1 MGEPRAA
8 TADGLDLPAAP
19 PRSRRS
25 ARARVLGLAVMDLA
39 NPFFAD
45 VLHAMA
51 DAAADAG
58 YAVRMGDSGG
68 DVEHEAAHLRTFEQQ
83 RLHGVLLAPIGE
95 IPEQV
100 GRLRSRGIPVVL
112 VDRASDDPGSCSVAV
127 DDVEGGRLAVA
138 HLTDQGHR
146 RIAFVGGPGSLHQVR
161 DRLLGAKL
169 ASAGYGDQLRL
180 RTVLTTVL
188 DVAAGRKAAA
198 GLVALPPQERPT
210 AVFAANDLLAIGLL
224 QGLVGAGLRVP
235 EDIALVG
242 YDDVNLAAAAAVPLS
257 SVRQPRAQLGRRA
270 TELLLAEM
278 VDAAR
283 GVPHRHQQVRFV
295 PELVVRASSTTETG
309 GAGPGR

>member
-1 MGEPRAA
+1 MGEAKA
-8 TADGLDLPAAP
+8 TAGRSDLPGP
-19 PRSRRS
+19 LRSRRS
-25 ARARVLGLAVMDLA
+25 GRAKVLGLAVMDLA

-51 DAAADAG
+51 EAAADAG

-68 DVEHEAAHLRTFEQQ
+68 ELGQEAEHLRSFEAS
-83 RLHGVLLAPIGE
+83 RVHGVLLAPIGE
-95 IPEQV
+95 IPAQV
-100 GRLRSRGIPVVL
+100 ERLRHRGIPVVL
-112 VDRASDDPGSCSVAV
+112 VDRASADPGFCSVAV

-188 DVAAGRKAAA
+188 DAQAGRKAAA
-198 GLVALPPQERPT
+198 TLVALPPRERPT

-224 QGLVGAGLRVP
+224 QGLVAAGLRVP
-235 EDIALVG
+235 EDVALVG
-242 YDDVNLAAAAAVPLS
+242 YDDVDLAAAAAIPLS
-257 SVRQPRAQLGRRA
+257 SVRQPRAELGRRA
-270 TELLLAEM
+270 TELLLAE
-278 VDAAR
+278 VAAAAA
-283 GVPHRHQQVRFV
+283 GAAHEHRQIRFV
-295 PELVVRASSTTETG
+295 PELVVRASSTSHVEVG
-309 GAGPGR
+309 GARR